1 MAEQMIAAGL
11 PTPTLESWVAEGRF
25 ADAAPIDMAHT
36 MGTTRMALD
45 PRNGVVDANCKVHGV
60 EGLYI
65 AGGSVFPT
73 SGHANPTLMI
83 MSLAVRLADQL
94 KAVLGAVAPMAAK
107 EIA

>member
-1 MAEQMIAAGL
+1 MAEQMAAAGL
-11 PTPTLESWVAEGRF
+11 PAPMLESWVAEGRL

-45 PRNGVVDANCKVHGV
+45 PREGVVDANCKVHGV
-60 EGLYI
+60 EGLYV
-65 AGGSVFPT
+65 AGGSVLPT

-83 MSLAVRLADQL
+83 IGIAIRLADHL
-94 KAVLGAVAPMAAK
+94 KAVLGTVAPVAAK